1 MLKKATVDANE
12 EIGQVCYPVQQF
24 RCLLAETGT
33 GMHILG
39 KGLLLISEDWFIA
52 ALVQR
57 NFSQKP
63 L

>member
-39 KGLLLISEDWFIA
+39 KGLLVISEDWFTA
-52 ALVQR
+52 TLLQR
-57 NFSQKP
+57 NFSQKAV
-63 L
+63 